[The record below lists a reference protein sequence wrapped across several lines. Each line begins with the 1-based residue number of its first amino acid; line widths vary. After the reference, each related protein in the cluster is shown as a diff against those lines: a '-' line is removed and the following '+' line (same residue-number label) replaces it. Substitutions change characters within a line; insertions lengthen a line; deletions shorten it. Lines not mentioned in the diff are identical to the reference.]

1 MSYEAQ
7 SEARNFHS
15 RVLILTSFHFTPQL
29 FLSNIIPGGGGG
41 AVIVPLDPQ
50 EIMDQFAYPSP
61 NFWL

>member
-7 SEARNFHS
+7 SEAKNFHS
-15 RVLILTSFHFTPQL
+15 RVLILTSFHFTPL
-29 FLSNIIPGGGGG
+29 RGGGGGG